1 MDSHCRHNACQDEA
15 SSKEVLAKRPRNAEC
30 FPNDESSGRRVTTT
44 TTILT
49 DVLGITVQD
58 DLVTPLAQ
66 AQILESVQHDLAH
79 TVALVIRVDDNILDV
94 THDSGVSE
102 EFTLDDQAG
111 GSDDLALVLDV
122 FKDYDK
128 VGRGASE
135 EIIESR
141 FVHFRGQRR
150 GRGQCGK

>member
-1 MDSHCRHNACQDEA
+1 MY
-15 SSKEVLAKRPRNAEC
+15 AKMK
-30 FPNDESSGRRVTTT
+30 RRVKRYKQNVRGTPSVSRMTAAVVVGMTTTTT

-122 FKDYDK
+122 FKDNDK